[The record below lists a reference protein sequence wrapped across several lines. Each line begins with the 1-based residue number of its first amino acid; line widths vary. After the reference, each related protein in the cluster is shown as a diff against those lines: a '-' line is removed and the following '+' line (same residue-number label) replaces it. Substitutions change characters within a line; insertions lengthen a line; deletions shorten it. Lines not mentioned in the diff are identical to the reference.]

1 MAILLRAAIVLLGV
15 VLVGACAA
23 ALVEHSPGE
32 MSSVARKTVMVTE
45 GATAAASEGSIPPI
59 DAAAPGETKTAT
71 FALG

>member
-1 MAILLRAAIVLLGV
+1 MAIRSRAAIVLLGV

-23 ALVEHSPGE
+23 ALGEHNPGE

-45 GATAAASEGSIPPI
+45 GAATADSEGSIPPI
-59 DAAAPGETKTAT
+59 DAAAPGETETAT